1 MELTRLV
8 LVVDD
13 NVDAADMTAE
23 VLRMHGMTVFVA
35 YGGIDG
41 LAQARTLMPSVIFL
55 DLGMPVMDGCAVA
68 SALRQDEAFRSVKLV
83 ALTAWGD
90 EQSRER
96 TQAAGFD
103 HHLTKPASLT
113 TIVKAAC

>member
-1 MELTRLV
+1 MLSTNKI

-23 VLRMHGMTVFVA
+23 VLRMNGLTVRVA
-35 YGGIDG
+35 YSG
-41 LAQARTLMPSVIFL
+41 AEAMATARSFAPSVIFL
-55 DLGMPVMDGCAVA
+55 DIGMPIMDGCEVA
-68 SALRQDEAFRSVKLV
+68 RALRAEEAFRGVRIV

-90 EQSRER
+90 QESVRM

-103 HHLTKPASLT
+103 SHLTKPARIETL
-113 TIVKAAC
+113 VELAQ